1 MLCHHTW
8 PSWHGPAVEV
18 SGDDDD
24 DDDDGDG
31 DDDDDDV
38 DMNVVHQKRAEQ
50 VFISSYNQ
58 IITSVHPAFII
69 EEKLM
74 NPIFLYSL
82 TLV

>member
-18 SGDDDD
+18 SGDDD
-24 DDDDGDG
+24 

-82 TLV
+82 TIV